1 MCKKGLLQG
10 KTNGQRAGAKRV
22 QECQQGMGGEER
34 KGERRHAT
42 HGEEGKQ
49 VKKGGGR
56 RNNMNMAGRE
66 GAHHHSIIIW
76 SSAGGPTSHPPR
88 RTLVASTLR
97 SYVGGMVPSLEV
109 RPRPPTASLSR
120 LAAGGA
126 TAGGP
131 RSSLARLCPAPVLV
145 RRRLRRLLLLVVVGG
160 EVVGT
165 GGGGCHGECGGGEG
179 RSVGCHDGVGAGEG
193 SAGGVATRPARV

>member
-22 QECQQGMGGEER
+22 QECQQGIGGEER
-34 KGERRHAT
+34 KGEKRHAT

-120 LAAGGA
+120 LAAG
-126 TAGGP
+126 
-131 RSSLARLCPAPVLV
+131 ARQPAAHAPVSRDCV
-145 RRRLRRLLLLVVVGG
+145 RLQSWYDGDCD
-160 EVVGT
+160 
-165 GGGGCHGECGGGEG
+165 GCC
-179 RSVGCHDGVGAGEG
+179 CWW
-193 SAGGVATRPARV
+193 